1 MVSPDEFLYIVL
13 GLLIVLIILGLCFF
27 SQLLYLIR
35 KSRGNS
41 RRAPHS
47 KRFSPRAIDTLLPA
61 RTRTVP
67 PPGASELGSEEIELT
82 EIVEDV
88 SDRVWTL

>member
-1 MVSPDEFLYIVL
+1 MVSPGEFLYIVL
-13 GLLIVLIILGLCFF
+13 GLLIVLIILGLCFI
-27 SQLLYLIR
+27 SQLLYSIR
-35 KSRGNS
+35 KFRENLRGIPRN
-41 RRAPHS
+41 R
-47 KRFSPRAIDTLLPA
+47 RFSPRKIDTPHPA

-67 PPGASELGSEEIELT
+67 PPEASELGSEEIELT